1 MRGLEPPRLEQPW
14 RGRGE
19 GRPDPVAQVS
29 GLGLIVH
36 DPEGPPRGAVQAK
49 GLGELLDLAEGLIG
63 DGLEVGVVAAG
74 HDGEAQRAVMI
85 ALEGGA
91 VGEPPVDE
99 LLGAISHG
107 ISVADAGR

>member
-1 MRGLEPPRLEQPW
+1 
-14 RGRGE
+14 
-19 GRPDPVAQVS
+19 
-29 GLGLIVH
+29 
-36 DPEGPPRGAVQAK
+36 
-49 GLGELLDLAEGLIG
+49 
-63 DGLEVGVVAAG
+63 
-74 HDGEAQRAVMI
+74 MI